1 MVEPSALTRG
11 TFEVAV
17 CDEDDNPV
25 RVIGS
30 APGVFISKGEPNPSR
45 VFRLKA
51 SIDFVSQLLPRELL
65 AEAPELR
72 LQITGPDLR
81 YRWKG
86 SFLVE
91 VEGDE
96 LVLRSQGQVISE
108 LYSD

>member
-17 CDEDDNPV
+17 RDEDDNPV

-45 VFRLKA
+45 VFRLNA
-51 SIDFVSQLLPRELL
+51 DEEFVSQLLPVDPL
-65 AEAPELR
+65 AEKPDLR
-72 LQITGPDLR
+72 LQITSLDLR

-86 SFLVE
+86 PFLVE
-91 VEGDE
+91 SEGDE
-96 LVLRSQGQVISE
+96 LVLRSQGKVFSE
-108 LYSD
+108 PYSE

>member
-1 MVEPSALTRG
+1 MIVPPALTRR
-11 TFEVAV
+11 TFEVVV

-45 VFRLKA
+45 VFRLNA
-51 SIDFVSQLLPRELL
+51 YEEFVSQLLPTDPLVET
-65 AEAPELR
+65 PELR

-91 VEGDE
+91 VEGNE